1 MKYLLLSCCLIG
13 SLVTFVGAQDK
24 EKDAIKKV
32 IETETASFLNVNKGA
47 WESTW
52 LNAPYAYW
60 SYSDSTGT
68 TFVEGFKEIT
78 KFFEEYFKTQTASRT
93 IDVAKPTDGDI
104 KIERDW
110 KEIRVYG
117 NGAFT
122 RHTQRVSNRKINMD
136 ETSHI
141 RVLEK
146 KDGQWKIVCVGV
158 IASYPKD

>member
-1 MKYLLLSCCLIG
+1 MKIKLLCILLVSFAG
-13 SLVTFVGAQDK
+13 SVRAQDK

-32 IETETASFLNVNKGA
+32 IETETSAFLNVNKGG

-52 LNAPYAYW
+52 LNVPYAYW

-68 TFVEGFKEIT
+68 TYVEGFQEIS
-78 KFFEEYFKTQTASRT
+78 KFFHEYFKTQTASRT
-93 IDVAKPTDGDI
+93 IDVAKRSEGDI
-104 KIERDW
+104 KIEREW

-122 RHTQRVSNRKINMD
+122 RHTQRVSNKKINMD

>member
-1 MKYLLLSCCLIG
+1 MKHILLSCWVIG
-13 SLVTFVGAQDK
+13 SLVGVALAQDK

-32 IETETASFLNVNKGA
+32 IETETASFLNVNKAG

-68 TFVEGFKEIT
+68 TFVEGFKEISR
-78 KFFEEYFKTQTASRT
+78 FFEEYFKTQTASRS
-93 IDVAKPTDGDI
+93 IDVAKPTEGAI

-122 RHTQRVSNRKINMD
+122 RHTQRVSNRKIDMD